1 MVALPLSGGCQC
13 GALRYRITMAPLMVY
28 NCHCTN
34 CQKIGGGAFSTP
46 IAVLEAS
53 FAFVEGEPQ
62 TVEWTSDAGTTRF
75 GWYCGAC
82 GSRIAHG
89 QRPSLGVLSVRS
101 GTLDDTTW
109 VEPVGDI
116 WVRSKQ
122 PWVPIPAERLTYEK
136 QPTDYGPFMEA
147 FRAQGRFAG

>member
-1 MVALPLSGGCQC
+1 MATLPIDGRCQC
-13 GALRYRITMAPLMVY
+13 GVLRYRITAAPLMIY

-46 IAVLEAS
+46 ATVLESS
-53 FAFVEGEPQ
+53 FSFIAGEPK
-62 TVEWTSDAGTTRF
+62 TVEWTSEAGNLRF
-75 GWYCGAC
+75 GWYCGDC

-89 QRPSLGVLSVRS
+89 QKPTVGMLSVRA
-101 GTLDDTTW
+101 GTFDDTSW

-122 PWVPIPAERLTYEK
+122 PWVPLSDDRPSFEQ
-136 QPTDYGPFMEA
+136 QPTDYSA
-147 FRAQGRFAG
+147 LIDKYRAQGRFA